1 MEATLTSKGQLTLPK
16 PARDQL
22 GLTTGSTFEVRIT
35 KTGDIVLSPIRCNP
49 MSIAGILKR
58 PQQRAMTTQEMD
70 KAIGEH
76 LVDMDERIR
85 STGGSSKPGDE

>member
-35 KTGDIVLSPIRCNP
+35 KGGDIVLSPIRCNP
-49 MSIAGILKR
+49 MSIAGILKQA
-58 PQQRAMTTQEMD
+58 QQRAMTVQEMD

>member
-16 PARDQL
+16 AARDQL
-22 GLTTGSTFEVRIT
+22 GLITGSTFEVRIT

-85 STGGSSKPGDE
+85 TTGGSSKPGDE